1 MPRLADRPRTL
12 RRNGGRCGVLTSAG
26 AGLVLALAGPGVG
39 AVAARDLSAIFPG
52 LTLEVDGT
60 AHAFT
65 SQLDGA
71 RTGFT
76 RFASVDA
83 VSIEGAAGA
92 ARLVV
97 EMSLRPAAR
106 TGDQPHDARISYR
119 PDGWRNYWVSPPD
132 FPRGALVIDHLDL
145 SGPAPRIAGHFAVPL
160 CFTPTPLHTPDLT
173 NCLPASGRFDTALA
187 RE

>member
-1 MPRLADRPRTL
+1 MLKLADRSRAL
-12 RRNGGRCGVLTSAG
+12 RRTGGWCGVLTSAG
-26 AGLVLALAGPGVG
+26 AGLALTLTGLGVS
-39 AVAARDLSAIFPG
+39 ALAARDLSGTVPG

-60 AHAFT
+60 AHAFS

-71 RTGFT
+71 RTGFI
-76 RFASVDA
+76 RFASLDA
-83 VSIEGAAGA
+83 VSIEGAAGS

-119 PDGWRNYWVSPPD
+119 PDGWRDYWVSPPD
-132 FPRGALVIDHLDL
+132 FPEGALVIDHLDL
-145 SGPAPRIAGHFAVPL
+145 SGPSPRIAGHFAVSL